1 MKIKE
6 NIYSLNNIVIEL
18 NHQETQGE
26 KDRNTVVNRKT

>member
-18 NHQETQGE
+18 SHQETQG
-26 KDRNTVVNRKT
+26 KKTETRL